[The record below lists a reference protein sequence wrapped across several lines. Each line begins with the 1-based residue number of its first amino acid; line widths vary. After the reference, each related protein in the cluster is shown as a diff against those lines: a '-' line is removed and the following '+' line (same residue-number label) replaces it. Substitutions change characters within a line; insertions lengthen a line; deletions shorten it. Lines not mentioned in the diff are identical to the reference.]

1 MIVSNAVRTGASLCI
16 PGAREARVE
25 QPVGR
30 ATGTARSASPLSNG
44 ATGTASALERREHE
58 IAGGGAPGERGIT
71 KRANVIE
78 RLSRLLHWPG
88 GQEDAPSDR
97 SKAAPL

>member
-1 MIVSNAVRTGASLCI
+1 MDSRRAISAERTARIVSNAVQTGASLCI
-16 PGAREARVE
+16 PGAREPRVR

-30 ATGTARSASPLSNG
+30 PADAARAALPAPG
-44 ATGTASALERREHE
+44 AASAVEQREHE

-78 RLSRLLHWPG
+78 RLSRLLH
-88 GQEDAPSDR
+88 A
-97 SKAAPL
+97 